1 MTDTKK
7 LNERILASGLKK
19 KYIAQVLGIAVSTLS
34 RKLNDAQDFN
44 TREIKALCELLGI
57 DNLEEKED
65 IFFP

>member
-19 KYIAQVLGIAVSTLS
+19 KYIAQELGIAVSTLS

>member
-19 KYIAQVLGIAVSTLS
+19 KYIAKVLGIAVSTLS

-44 TREIKALCELLGI
+44 TREIKTLCELLGI
-57 DNLEEKED
+57 DSLEEKED
-65 IFFP
+65 IFFQ